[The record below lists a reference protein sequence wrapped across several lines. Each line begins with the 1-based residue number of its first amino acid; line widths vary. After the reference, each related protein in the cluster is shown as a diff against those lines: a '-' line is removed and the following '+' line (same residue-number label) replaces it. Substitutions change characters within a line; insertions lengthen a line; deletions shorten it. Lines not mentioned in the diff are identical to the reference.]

1 MANQDD
7 IALMAHLMR
16 RAGFGA
22 SRDELEARA
31 AKGYDA
37 TVEELLNPETQPPVD
52 PYMLLRHQPAAL
64 LPGGQPPMGNV
75 NYMYYL
81 VNTKRP
87 LEEKMALFWHSVF
100 ATGNSKVDN
109 YDQLLEQID
118 LFRKRGMG
126 NYRDLLLTIAKNP
139 TMMFWLDNNQ
149 NHGTAVNENWGR
161 ELLELF
167 SLGAGN
173 YTEVDVR
180 EASRAF
186 TGWTFETK
194 LPRLPYGR
202 FPWKFEYRPEDHDDG
217 EKTFLGHK
225 GNLNGEDII
234 NIVVQQPA
242 CARFI
247 CRHLYNFF
255 VADEPQVPAWPI
267 EAPRDPAAID
277 AMCKAFINSKCEI
290 KPVLRAMFKSDF
302 FKNARYQHLKSPAE
316 VVVGT
321 LRLVGGYELPKPGYG
336 ELSMQP
342 SYMGAGSAQPAVGRG
357 LAYRQGVDQQR
368 LVDVAHQL
376 RRLADRQ
383 SRHAGRAGDHQ
394 PPEGAGH
401 QDAGAIGGQL
411 PRLARPGRGWRRHQE
426 GADRPGEVVGRD
438 PLGQR
443 RRSPERRTAC
453 RRDAAAHR
461 GDTRIPVRLNSR
473 HATTT
478 GGIDNVCNTGNAEG
492 PGAGRAAAYRRQRLP
507 QHRDPVQ

>member
-1 MANQDD
+1 MAHQDD
-7 IALMAHLMR
+7 IALLAHLMR

-22 SRDELEARA
+22 TRDELETRV

-37 TVEELLNPETQPPVD
+37 TVEELLHPDTQPPVD
-52 PYMLLRHQPAAL
+52 PYVLLRHQPAAL

-87 LEEKMALFWHSVF
+87 LQEKMALFWHSVF

-118 LFRKRGMG
+118 LFRNQGMG
-126 NYRDLLLTIAKNP
+126 NYRDLLVTIAKNP
-139 TMMFWLDNNQ
+139 TMLFWLDNNQ

-202 FPWKFEYRPEDHDDG
+202 FPWKFEYRAEDHDDG

-234 NIVVQQPA
+234 DIVVKQPA
-242 CARFI
+242 CAKFI

-255 VADEPQVPAWPI
+255 VADEPQVPAWSI
-267 EAPRDPAAID
+267 EEPRDPAAI
-277 AMCKAFINSKCEI
+277 AMLMKVFQENNCEI
-290 KPVLRAMFKSDF
+290 TPVLKALFTSDF
-302 FKNARYQHLKSPAE
+302 FKKARYQHLKSPAE

-342 SYMGAGSAQPAVGRG
+342 SYMGQDLLNPPSVEGWHTGREWINSGSLMSRINFVASQIGNPDLPGVQAIIDRLKAQNTKTAEQLVTNCLDLLGPVEVGAETKKELTEAAKQWG
-357 LAYRQGVDQQR
+357 EISWD
-368 LVDVAHQL
+368 
-376 RRLADRQ
+376 
-383 SRHAGRAGDHQ
+383 
-394 PPEGAGH
+394 GAGA
-401 QDAGAIGGQL
+401 QNA
-411 PRLARPGRGWRRHQE
+411 
-426 GADRPGEVVGRD
+426 
-438 PLGQR
+438 
-443 RRSPERRTAC
+443 
-453 RRDAAAHR
+453 
-461 GDTRIPVRLNSR
+461 TR
-473 HATTT
+473 
-478 GGIDNVCNTGNAEG
+478 
-492 PGAGRAAAYRRQRLP
+492 RAAEMMQLIAATREYQFG
-507 QHRDPVQ
+507 